1 MASDRML
8 QFVEREQSYPDKRSA
23 EERARD
29 FHEIAERYAA
39 PDADA
44 QAARCSQ
51 CGVPYCS
58 VHCPLHNHIPDWL
71 RLTAEGRLREAY
83 ELSNATSTM
92 PEIRSEEHTSELQS
106 LMRISYAVFCLNKKN
121 TNKITSA
128 TTNTVRR
135 RLHMSTTTSTNTK

>member
-1 MASDRML
+1 MQFARDRAFRAMQFRLQRRGYCMASERML
-8 QFVEREQSYPDKRSA
+8 QFVGREQSYPDKRSA

-29 FHEIAERYAA
+29 FREIAERYAA

-71 RLTAEGRLREAY
+71 RLTAEGRLR
-83 ELSNATSTM
+83 
-92 PEIRSEEHTSELQS
+92 RSEEHTSELQS
-106 LMRISYAVFCLNKKN
+106 LMRISYDVFCLNKK
-121 TNKITSA
+121 
-128 TTNTVRR
+128 
-135 RLHMSTTTSTNTK
+135 

>member
-1 MASDRML
+1 MQFRPQRRGYCMASDRML

-58 VHCPLHNHIPDWL
+58 VHC
-71 RLTAEGRLREAY
+71 RAAE
-83 ELSNATSTM
+83 
-92 PEIRSEEHTSELQS
+92 SEEHTSELQS
-106 LMRISYAVFCLNKKN
+106 LMRTSYAVFCSKKKKN
-121 TNKITSA
+121 IHITKA
-128 TTNTVRR
+128 T
-135 RLHMSTTTSTNTK
+135 S